1 MINVERFLQLINK
14 GEGSQIEFKVSLPSK
29 VRELAEVIRIC
40 YLMNVGVE
48 SENVGVGS
56 ENVGVEP
63 ENVGVES
70 ESVSVELKNVGVDSE
85 NVGVES
91 DVKLSKRQS
100 DLVEILSRDGKVTA
114 KHLSEVLLVTL
125 RTVERDLS
133 YLQKNGFIVREGS
146 DRYGAWIV
154 LKKR

>member
-48 SENVGVGS
+48 S

-146 DRYGAWIV
+146 DRYGAWLV
-154 LKKR
+154 LKKK

>member
-40 YLMNVGVE
+40 YLM
-48 SENVGVGS
+48 NVGVGS

-146 DRYGAWIV
+146 DRYGAWLV
-154 LKKR
+154 LKKK

>member
-1 MINVERFLQLINK
+1 MLSVEQFLQLVGK
-14 GEGSQIEFKVSLPSK
+14 GEDSQVEFEVGLPSK

-48 SENVGVGS
+48 SENVGV
-56 ENVGVEP
+56 EP
-63 ENVGVES
+63 E
-70 ESVSVELKNVGVDSE
+70 NVGVDSE

-91 DVKLSKRQS
+91 DVKLSKRRL
-100 DLVEILSRDGKVTA
+100 DLMEILSRDVRITA
-114 KHLSEVLLVTL
+114 KKMSEILSVTL

-146 DRYGAWIV
+146 DRYGAWLV
-154 LKKR
+154 LKKK